1 MSKKYQDI
9 PNVLFEICN
18 EPNGDV
24 TWDEDI
30 KPYAQEITKTI
41 RNNYS
46 DSIILVGT
54 PNWSKDL
61 ESVRK
66 NPLEDNNTMYVV
78 HTYPK
83 GEMSNIKNGI
93 KNAKKEK
100 LPIMITECAA
110 TDPTG
115 DGKLYKKFFKEWIS
129 YLEKQNISWIVWQF
143 SDKYENSSLLLPKEI
158 KEKEWLEKK
167 IKTKEQ
173 INIEK
178 YNINNYISEEGKLVK
193 EQLIKYSKK
202 RKSN

>member
-66 NPLEDNNTMYVV
+66 NPLEDNKNRI
-78 HTYPK
+78 
-83 GEMSNIKNGI
+83 SINDLSIIIK
-93 KNAKKEK
+93 
-100 LPIMITECAA
+100 
-110 TDPTG
+110 
-115 DGKLYKKFFKEWIS
+115 
-129 YLEKQNISWIVWQF
+129 LEN
-143 SDKYENSSLLLPKEI
+143 KYIDL
-158 KEKEWLEKK
+158 
-167 IKTKEQ
+167 
-173 INIEK
+173 
-178 YNINNYISEEGKLVK
+178 
-193 EQLIKYSKK
+193 
-202 RKSN
+202 